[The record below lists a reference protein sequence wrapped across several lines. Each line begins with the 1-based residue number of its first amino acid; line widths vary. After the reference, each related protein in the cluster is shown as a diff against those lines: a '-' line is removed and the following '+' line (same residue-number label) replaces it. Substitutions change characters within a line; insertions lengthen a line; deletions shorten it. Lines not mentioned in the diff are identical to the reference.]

1 MKWRLYKIFDKIK
14 LKTFKENTINLAK
27 MALKRPMP
35 KFLMFSR
42 FEKDLL
48 EKMLIKAT
56 QLGGDEIL

>member
-1 MKWRLYKIFDKIK
+1 
-14 LKTFKENTINLAK
+14 LKAFNENTINLAK
-27 MALKRPMP
+27 MAFKRPMP

-56 QLGGDEIL
+56 QLDDDEIP